1 MPRPNNRLR
10 TSPIRV
16 AGNPKLDERLNR
28 VIDTGLFGKSRAE
41 AAERLIAHA
50 LLSLS
55 ERGVISPDLEE
66 DE

>member
-1 MPRPNNRLR
+1 MSRPNNRLP

-16 AGNPKLDERLNR
+16 AGNPRLDERLNH

-55 ERGVISPDLEE
+55 SQGVIAPDPEE
-66 DE
+66 NE

>member
-1 MPRPNNRLR
+1 MPRPSNRLR

-50 LLSLS
+50 LLSLR
-55 ERGVISPDLEE
+55 EQGVISPDPAE

>member
-1 MPRPNNRLR
+1 MTRPNNRLS

-16 AGNPKLDERLNR
+16 AGNPKLDERLNQ

-55 ERGVISPDLEE
+55 EQGVISRGSEE
-66 DE
+66 DK